1 MARLLEET
9 ERYDTLH
16 GGHPSRHGKSGL
28 GACHGDRDR
37 GGGQGLCGQLLGRV
51 RSISRAAASAA
62 ALSQVDDGPG
72 LSEPGVQTKRPSL
85 PHVLGLAML
94 GHPCLL
100 HLWVLDLSVPSPGIS
115 PAQPPTPPSK
125 APSFVKVL
133 IKCTLFSFLKSVTP
147 FVFYSV
153 TIIIYITTYMHLK
166 V

>member
-1 MARLLEET
+1 MKSSMGTIHQGLRGVGWRSVVVT
-9 ERYDTLH
+9 GIRV
-16 GGHPSRHGKSGL
+16 GGRVSPDSCLGKCTPSAELPPRQWRRAKVRTDQDFPSRASKSKG
-28 GACHGDRDR
+28 H
-37 GGGQGLCGQLLGRV
+37 
-51 RSISRAAASAA
+51 
-62 ALSQVDDGPG
+62 
-72 LSEPGVQTKRPSL
+72 SL

-100 HLWVLDLSVPSPGIS
+100 HLWVLDHSVPSPGIS
-115 PAQPPTPPSK
+115 PAQLPTPPSK

-153 TIIIYITTYMHLK
+153 TIIICITTYMHLK